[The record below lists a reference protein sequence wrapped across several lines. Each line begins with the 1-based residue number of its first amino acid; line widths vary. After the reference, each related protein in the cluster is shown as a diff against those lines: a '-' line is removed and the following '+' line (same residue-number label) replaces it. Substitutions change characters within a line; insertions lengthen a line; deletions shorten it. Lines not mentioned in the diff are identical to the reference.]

1 MGICPLLLNM
11 RRGTKDIFIEQK
23 PPKQPIA
30 CRRFAPRFSRAV
42 TLVGSC
48 GPDSIEKLNYK

>member
-11 RRGTKDIFIEQK
+11 RRGNKDIFIEQK

-48 GPDSIEKLNYK
+48 GPDS